1 MFNYYRA
8 TGRIIFPRFHCGSG
22 SNGSLEKKKKRYIA
36 SSQSKLKI
44 ENDAKIFSQ
53 GCKNKR

>member
-1 MFNYYRA
+1 MFNYYWA
-8 TGRIIFPRFHCGSG
+8 TGGIIFPRFHCGSG
-22 SNGSLEKKKKRYIA
+22 SNGSLGKKKRYIA

-53 GCKNKR
+53 GCRNKI

>member
-1 MFNYYRA
+1 MFNYYWA
-8 TGRIIFPRFHCGSG
+8 TGGIIFPRFHCGSG
-22 SNGSLEKKKKRYIA
+22 SNGSLEKKKRYIA

-53 GCKNKR
+53 GCRNKI

>member
-1 MFNYYRA
+1 MFNYYWA

-22 SNGSLEKKKKRYIA
+22 SNGSLGEKKRYIA

-53 GCKNKR
+53 GCRNKR

>member
-22 SNGSLEKKKKRYIA
+22 SNGSLEKKKEIHCK
-36 SSQSKLKI
+36 QSEQT
-44 ENDAKIFSQ
+44 EN
-53 GCKNKR
+53 RE